1 MLRLMIADD
10 EKIIRETIRNFIN
23 WEELGIEVVA
33 LCKNGIEA
41 WQSILDDYP
50 DIVLTDIK
58 MPGMTGLE
66 LISRAREAGLDTEF
80 VILSGYSEFNYAQ
93 EAMKSGVRHY
103 LLKPCN
109 EQEIISVMREV
120 TEDAHMK
127 QSQKQLHEEQRTLS
141 VHMRQS
147 VIRNVILE
155 ALSSHKQLDS
165 LFRDSYVDFENYPY
179 ELYYFYFLEES
190 FLETFLTAF
199 YQKMRDAGLDT
210 ALPTFLY
217 VKNTLIGFFEKS
229 DVVSACFQDFCDNA
243 LHPDN
248 FQQIEPQ
255 HDSFPSLKALL
266 ERLLPRITRYE
277 TVYLID
283 GTEKLTTRN
292 LNRLLATAQECLNAF
307 TPYTR
312 TDSPEMDRLLD
323 TLGLIDNPATLRTI
337 LADLLLNQNS
347 NLPGSRSPI
356 SLAEF
361 LIEISE
367 IDSTQEILDLFQKS
381 SARLLLFPEQSTSR
395 QKDFIDKTLQYI
407 DQHLSDSNLSLK
419 SIAKN
424 YLFMNVD
431 YVSKQFMKQTGIKFS
446 AYLANARIER
456 AKQLLLESN
465 GDSIYAIA
473 EEVGF
478 GNNPQY
484 FSQIFKKS
492 TGMTPTAYI
501 KAMKGVS

>member
-66 LISRAREAGLDTEF
+66 LINRAREAGLDTEF

-120 TEDAHMK
+120 TEDARMK

-199 YQKMRDAGLDT
+199 YQKMRDAGLLHELFADIIHIHKQII
-210 ALPTFLY
+210 L
-217 VKNTLIGFFEKS
+217 
-229 DVVSACFQDFCDNA
+229 CNA
-243 LHPDN
+243 L
-248 FQQIEPQ
+248 
-255 HDSFPSLKALL
+255 
-266 ERLLPRITRYE
+266 
-277 TVYLID
+277 
-283 GTEKLTTRN
+283 
-292 LNRLLATAQECLNAF
+292 
-307 TPYTR
+307 
-312 TDSPEMDRLLD
+312 
-323 TLGLIDNPATLRTI
+323 
-337 LADLLLNQNS
+337 
-347 NLPGSRSPI
+347 
-356 SLAEF
+356 
-361 LIEISE
+361 
-367 IDSTQEILDLFQKS
+367 
-381 SARLLLFPEQSTSR
+381 
-395 QKDFIDKTLQYI
+395 
-407 DQHLSDSNLSLK
+407 
-419 SIAKN
+419 
-424 YLFMNVD
+424 
-431 YVSKQFMKQTGIKFS
+431 
-446 AYLANARIER
+446 
-456 AKQLLLESN
+456 
-465 GDSIYAIA
+465 
-473 EEVGF
+473 
-478 GNNPQY
+478 
-484 FSQIFKKS
+484 
-492 TGMTPTAYI
+492 
-501 KAMKGVS
+501 